1 MTKNGIDVSRF
12 QGVIDWVAVKAAG
25 VDFAI
30 IKAGG
35 SDAGFYTDSAYER
48 NYEGAKAAGLPVGA
62 YYYVGRLCISR
73 ADGIADAERF
83 LAMLEGKQFEY
94 PVYIDLEET
103 DPKNK
108 AGATDACIGFCETME
123 AAGYYCG
130 IYASDISGFKD
141 RLELSRLTAFD
152 KWVANYISQPGYV
165 DTYGMWQRSSQG
177 RVNGITGNVDINES
191 YQDYPAII
199 KANGLNGF
207 PKLEQPKPQ
216 EPPKKSIKITV
227 EYDDHI
233 FSGLLTEN

>member
-1 MTKNGIDVSRF
+1 MIKGIDVSRY
-12 QGVIDWVAVKAAG
+12 QEVIDWKNVQEDG
-25 VDFAI
+25 IEFAI

-35 SDAGFYTDSAYER
+35 SDDGFYTDSKYEL
-48 NYEGAKAAGLPVGA
+48 NYKNAKAVGMPIGA
-62 YYYVGRLCISR
+62 YYIVGPLCISR
-73 ADGIADAERF
+73 EDGIADAKRF
-83 LAMLEGKQFEY
+83 LKMLEGKQFEY

-103 DPKNK
+103 APQNK
-108 AGATDACIGFCETME
+108 GGATDAVIGFCETME

-141 RLELSRLTAFD
+141 RLELSRLAAFD

-165 DTYGMWQRSSQG
+165 KSYGMWQRSSQG
-177 RVNGITGNVDINES
+177 RVAGITEKVDLDEC

-207 PKLEQPKPQ
+207 PKPEQPKPT
-216 EPPKKSIKITV
+216 KKSIKITV

-233 FSGLLTEN
+233 FSGLLEEQL